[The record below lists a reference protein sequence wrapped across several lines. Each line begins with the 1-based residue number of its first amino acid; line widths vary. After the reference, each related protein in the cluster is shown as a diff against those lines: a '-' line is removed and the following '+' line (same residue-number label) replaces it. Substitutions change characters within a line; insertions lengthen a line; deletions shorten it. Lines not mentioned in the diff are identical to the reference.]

1 MARLLD
7 GLHEHVESLSVVLNR
22 WSEATFITNVTS
34 ILAVLLL
41 DDALEVV
48 VHLGAHDHG
57 LLEGCCS
64 HRQDHELLASQAVAR
79 MAATVDD
86 IHSRNRHHE
95 VRRRLSTELRNVL
108 IKGHSAGSSTSSAN
122 CHRNCEDGIGT
133 QFRLAPS
140 PVVLGSIQLFDHE
153 FVDAGLVCDIQP
165 DQLRGDDGVDVGDS
179 LQNAFAKQAALVVV
193 SELQSLIDASGG
205 TAGHC
210 CAEKGQLGAEVDF
223 DSGIAS
229 RIENLPGGDGDDLA
243 AIALTIVECGH
254 TWQYLA
260 LQELQGGSSAG
271 TAVRD
276 LVLGAVLLAGGGGV
290 AASDDSDDTCG
301 CDLDDLVHH
310 ALGARLE
317 LAHLEDA
324 HGDVPD
330 DGLGLGDCLSVEL
343 DALGTAIQ
351 SHEAIRNATSLGAF
365 LDLTI
370 LAELGGHNVIDG
382 KDQLHTQSTSLLH
395 DVWHDLGTLLIIE
408 RIANVHLVNHLQE
421 CVGHATTDDHLVDLV
436 QQVHDQLDL
445 VADLRTTKDGQDRSG
460 RLVQDLGE
468 GVQLL
473 GHEAPTALDVEALT
487 DHGTVCPVRG
497 AEGVAAEDVRQL
509 SDGSA
514 EGFHLLLVGFDL
526 VAGQVDTFAF
536 LFHVKSQILKEDH
549 AARGGVG
556 TDLLDLLADAVAAE
570 SHGLAELLL
579 EDLGDGGQG
588 VLGNLGAV
596 RAPQVGGQDH
606 RLGALLEHHLDGREG
621 SVDSLGVGDLGGV
634 GLVLGDVEVHTHED
648 ALVLDVD
655 IGDVELLGHG
665 EEAKWK

>member
-1 MARLLD
+1 MAAPVDDVHGRD
-7 GLHEHVESLSVVLNR
+7 GHHHLVGGLSAELRDVLVQGHTR
-22 WSEATFITNVTS
+22 GRSAGAADSHRDGQDGVGTQ
-34 ILAVLLL
+34 LLL
-41 DDALEVV
+41 APAPVV
-48 VHLGAHDHG
+48 GAAI
-57 LLEGCCS
+57 
-64 HRQDHELLASQAVAR
+64 ELL
-79 MAATVDD
+79 
-86 IHSRNRHHE
+86 HH
-95 VRRRLSTELRNVL
+95 L
-108 IKGHSAGSSTSSAN
+108 
-122 CHRNCEDGIGT
+122 
-133 QFRLAPS
+133 
-140 PVVLGSIQLFDHE
+140 
-153 FVDAGLVCDIQP
+153 FVDALLV
-165 DQLRGDDGVDVGDS
+165 GDVHTKKCGSDDVVDVGHGLQDS
-179 LQNAFAKQAALVVV
+179 LAQQSALVVV
-193 SELQSLIDASGG
+193 AQLQSLVDTGGGATGNSGTEERG
-205 TAGHC
+205 
-210 CAEKGQLGAEVDF
+210 LGAQVHL

-324 HGDVPD
+324 HGAVPD

-436 QQVHDQLDL
+436 QQVHDELDL
-445 VADLRTTKDGQDRSG
+445 VADLGSAQDGQDGSG

-468 GVQLL
+468 SVQLL
-473 GHEAPTALDVEALT
+473 GHEATGALDVESLAN
-487 DHGTVCPVRG
+487 HGAVGSVGG
-497 AEGVAAEDVRQL
+497 AESVVAVDVRQGPDGL
-509 SDGSA
+509 SEGSD
-514 EGFHLLLVGFDL
+514 LLGLGLDL
-526 VAGQVDTFAF
+526 VALGIDALALLLDVESQV
-536 LFHVKSQILKEDH
+536 LEEDH
-549 AARGGVG
+549 AARGRVG
-556 TDLLDLLADAVAAE
+556 AGLLDLLADAVAAE
-570 SHGLAELLL
+570 S
-579 EDLGDGGQG
+579 D
-588 VLGNLGAV
+588 
-596 RAPQVGGQDH
+596 
-606 RLGALLEHHLDGREG
+606 
-621 SVDSLGVGDLGGV
+621 
-634 GLVLGDVEVHTHED
+634 
-648 ALVLDVD
+648 
-655 IGDVELLGHG
+655 
-665 EEAKWK
+665 